1 MTDSNVELVRRGFDA
16 AARGDIDAIS
26 GLLDADVRWHG
37 AGDDQDGCHNRREA
51 LQFMR
56 RALAEGVNVELL
68 DAREARADRV
78 LVILQRNLPRD
89 GDTSGERPDPHGEI
103 LSFRDGKITEMV
115 VYPTA
120 QEAVSAAGP
129 SPNP

>member
-1 MTDSNVELVRRGFDA
+1 MTESNVELVRRGFDA

-89 GDTSGERPDPHGEI
+89 DDMSGERPEPHGEI

-115 VYPTA
+115 VYPAA

>member
-1 MTDSNVELVRRGFDA
+1 MSEHNVEVVRRGFDA

-26 GLLDADVRWHG
+26 GLLADDVRWHG
-37 AGDDQDGCHNRREA
+37 AGDDQEGCHNRRQA

-56 RALAEGVNVELL
+56 RALAEGINVELL
-68 DAREARADRV
+68 DAREARPDRV
-78 LVILQRNLPRD
+78 LVILQRNLPREAD
-89 GDTSGERPDPHGEI
+89 ASGERPEPHGEI
-103 LSFRDGKITEMV
+103 LTFRDGKITEMV

-129 SPNP
+129 SPSL